1 MLSRFIPCGA
11 NANYANFANYILKS
25 AELVKFALKTMRG
38 GRCIYCLTLIL
49 LCCSLTSMA
58 QDDKSAALPA
68 QSMLMLDAGYASI
81 HDSYLTPITYDGID
95 LGLSLEATR
104 WASRYRWL
112 WQLSVGADYNYVENN
127 AKNNNLHK
135 VMGDISF
142 NMQHAWMGVLHPR
155 LGFSAGPMAQVRAGI
170 VYDAVN
176 SNNPVTVRA
185 HANLGATGMAWF
197 NTHLGRLPVT
207 LRYQAQLPVMGV
219 FFAPEYDES
228 YYEIYLGNHKNLAHL
243 GWWGNR
249 FDMTNY
255 LGADLH
261 VRKVTL
267 RIGYRNRLEHWS
279 VNNLNVHDFTH
290 ALVFGISL

>member
-1 MLSRFIPCGA
+1 MIQLFSNISCFKSQLSVLSKLS
-11 NANYANFANYILKS
+11 LKQGRRS
-25 AELVKFALKTMRG
+25 
-38 GRCIYCLTLIL
+38 RCIYCLTLIL
-49 LCCSLTSMA
+49 LCCSLSVAA
-58 QDDKSAALPA
+58 QTDTVPESALPA

-127 AKNNNLHK
+127 AKNNNLQK

-155 LGFSAGPMAQVRAGI
+155 LGFSAGPMAQLRAGI

-197 NTHLGRLPVT
+197 NTHLGRLPIT
-207 LRYQAQLPVMGV
+207 LRYQAQLPVVGV